1 MESTKNLRAML
12 LTAALALTPPAFAND
27 EAGWLVISSKDASKP
42 FNIDIATNPS
52 GKGAILKLT
61 GPSAKRSEISAGAT
75 LMQGRLEMNGVKE
88 TPKIQNKYDSGQAQ
102 FILTY
107 EKTDNAT
114 LLNALDRT
122 RYITGS
128 QHAKGIEALNETAQ
142 KADLNPHP

>member
-1 MESTKNLRAML
+1 MELTKNLKAML

-27 EAGWLVISSKDASKP
+27 EAGWLAISSKDVSKP

-61 GPSAKRSEISAGAT
+61 GPSAKRSEIIAGIT
-75 LMQGRLEMNGVKE
+75 LMQGRLEMNGVRE
-88 TPKIQNKYDSGQAQ
+88 TPKIQNKYDSGQTQ

-128 QHAKGIEALNETAQ
+128 QLANGMTTLSKTSGQPELNV
-142 KADLNPHP
+142 P